1 MGDQYFGLLSSENFD
16 TKSLQTVKSG
26 AIDALYLV
34 VGTRSDIFVLVQS
47 SLSSIVGGTGLGR
60 YAAENSY
67 LDAFVSA
74 KRRAFGPV
82 WKSVNWD
89 ACASVHATEA
99 DHAAHREI
107 NPEEV
112 WQVTAQVLSEASPAS
127 IVVTPYD
134 LENRPAADVQD
145 ADGAVATSQ
154 KSARSGVS
162 VAYAAPQ
169 GPLEEDV
176 VAIMA
181 ELLGIN
187 GIGVADNFFELGGHS
202 LLAIQVVARLRKRF
216 DVEIP
221 MRALLFDAPTAAG
234 LARVI
239 QEGLDARNKEADMLA
254 SMLDDVEAGR

>member
-1 MGDQYFGLLSSENFD
+1 M
-16 TKSLQTVKSG
+16 
-26 AIDALYLV
+26 
-34 VGTRSDIFVLVQS
+34 
-47 SLSSIVGGTGLGR
+47 
-60 YAAENSY
+60 
-67 LDAFVSA
+67 
-74 KRRAFGPV
+74 
-82 WKSVNWD
+82 
-89 ACASVHATEA
+89 
-99 DHAAHREI
+99 
-107 NPEEV
+107 
-112 WQVTAQVLSEASPAS
+112 
-127 IVVTPYD
+127 VTPYD

-145 ADGAVATSQ
+145 AHGAVATSQ
-154 KSARSGVS
+154 KSSRSGVS
-162 VAYAAPQ
+162 AAYAAPQ

-187 GIGVADNFFELGGHS
+187 GIGVTDNFFELGGHS

-239 QEGLDARNKEADMLA
+239 QEGLDARNQEADMLA